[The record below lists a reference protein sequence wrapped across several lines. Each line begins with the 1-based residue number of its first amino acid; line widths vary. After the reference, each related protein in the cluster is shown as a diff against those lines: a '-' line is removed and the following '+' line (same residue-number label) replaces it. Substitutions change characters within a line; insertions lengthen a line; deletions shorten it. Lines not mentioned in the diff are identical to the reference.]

1 MLVRIAG
8 IYLHEILLVSAV
20 KTHFARL
27 AVGVLLD
34 GIEKLL
40 AARYLED
47 AVNLLHRLVAAF
59 AQCARALLAIYGCKL
74 TINLLVVVDYPLPHC
89 SLLGMKLGAYVARC
103 KAVASAQDIVTYGT
117 LQC

>member
-27 AVGVLLD
+27 AVGVLLY

-40 AARYLED
+40 AARYLKD
-47 AVNLLHRLVAAF
+47 AVNLLHCLVAAF

-74 TINLLVVVDYPLPHC
+74 AIYLLVVVDDPLPYG
-89 SLLGMKLGAYVARC
+89 SLLGVKLGAYVAGC
-103 KAVASAQDIVTYGT
+103 EAVARAKDIVANGT
-117 LQC
+117 LQS